1 MTIQLPAKA
10 TKAQKEAL
18 KKAFKKAGFEGTFK

>member
-10 TKAQKEAL
+10 TKAQKKAL
-18 KKAFKKAGFEGTFK
+18 KKAFKAAGFKGTFK